1 MYEFKSFD
9 SGELG
14 IGDIDTLR
22 DVISV
27 KGAVITSISRGGRNG
42 FVTINYGAVGSNRRA
57 RRQTVTLV
65 TGRNTRIRDQFGNNI
80 GIRNLREGMVVD
92 ARFSSVMTRSIPPQ
106 SNAFSIT
113 VVKQNHTSIIAV
125 GRVLRTGYEGRYG
138 FILTGNANN
147 INSQTKYII
156 SNETLIRDRR
166 GNRIPFR
173 AIRPG
178 QVVRIERAPFQTL
191 SIPPQTSAL
200 TVQIITAGHQG
211 ESKSKTPR
219 PIVVC

>member
-1 MYEFKSFD
+1 MD
-9 SGELG
+9 SLLLIMLLEA
-14 IGDIDTLR
+14 I
-22 DVISV
+22 
-27 KGAVITSISRGGRNG
+27 
-42 FVTINYGAVGSNRRA
+42 VGC
-57 RRQTVTLV
+57 RQTVTLV

-92 ARFSSVMTRSIPPQ
+92 ARFSCNDKEHPTQ

-156 SNETLIRDRR
+156 SNETYSESTRKQ
-166 GNRIPFR
+166 NPFR

-178 QVVRIERAPFQTL
+178 QEVERAPFQTL

-200 TVQIITAGHQG
+200 TYRLYNCRAPRRRIQNPETIRYVGFRVLLHSHGHPSLGHGSFGPATAIHLGLVAG
-211 ESKSKTPR
+211 
-219 PIVVC
+219 